1 MSEQTP
7 STPAGWYPDPQ
18 SPGQQRYWDGTAWAA
33 AAPPPPAAVPPAPAP
48 GAIPETST
56 NAIVGLVLAIVSWF
70 LCPVIAAIA
79 ALIVARSSDK
89 EIAASSG
96 RVGGSGLNTATRI
109 IAWINIAVAV
119 LAGIVIAILAIL
131 GVGLF
136 AGVAASLDPAI
147 NTRTGLADGQ
157 YIMSPERRVS
167 LNEECSY
174 GGPVASMEGGLAG
187 DVTVYGVGPVQ
198 CPDLVQAN
206 SVLFEVRGGTATI
219 VRVD

>member
-174 GGPVASMEGGLAG
+174 GGPVASMEGGPAG

-206 SVLFEVRGGTATI
+206 AVLFEVRGGTATI